1 MTPKQ
6 KRERRP
12 DSCKATVSWGPL
24 LPPMQAGPSR
34 HPGTR
39 GPDRQ
44 AVRGRVGQLDRQGR
58 AALFGCRRHLL
69 PVSPHSLCV
78 CPHPPLVRTPVLAGW
93 DPPGA
98 SSYLEHLF
106 RDPLSKLSPI

>member
-24 LPPMQAGPSR
+24 LPPTQAGPSR

-44 AVRGRVGQLDRQGR
+44 AVRGRVGQLDRQDRPASGADATSSPCPR
-58 AALFGCRRHLL
+58 TVC
-69 PVSPHSLCV
+69 VSV
-78 CPHPPLVRTPVLAGW
+78 RIPPLVRTPVLGDW

-106 RDPLSKLSPI
+106 RDPLSKHSPI